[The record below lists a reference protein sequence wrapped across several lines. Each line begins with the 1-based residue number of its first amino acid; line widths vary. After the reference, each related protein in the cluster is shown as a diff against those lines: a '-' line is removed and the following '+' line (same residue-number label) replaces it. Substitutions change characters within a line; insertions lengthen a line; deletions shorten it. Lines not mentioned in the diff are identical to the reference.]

1 MVRKEQCDERKIEV
15 KEIENDIRKK
25 QCEERCKEERGIEQ
39 RVTIRPDQY

>member
-1 MVRKEQCDERKIEV
+1 MVRKELCDERKIEV